1 MNGVVLHLGNG
12 FFVYSKDVV
21 AIMDIEK
28 ASTQRYTREYLAA
41 AGKAGRVVTCSYDLP
56 KSFVVSL
63 DKDLTERVYICAV
76 AAQTLIKR
84 LKTKD
89 LK

>member
-1 MNGVVLHLGNG
+1 MVLHLGNG
-12 FFVYSKDVV
+12 HFVRSKDVV

-63 DKDLTERVYICAV
+63 DSDFTERVYICAV
-76 AAQTLIKR
+76 AAQTLIRR
-84 LKTKD
+84 LKTAD
-89 LK
+89 IE